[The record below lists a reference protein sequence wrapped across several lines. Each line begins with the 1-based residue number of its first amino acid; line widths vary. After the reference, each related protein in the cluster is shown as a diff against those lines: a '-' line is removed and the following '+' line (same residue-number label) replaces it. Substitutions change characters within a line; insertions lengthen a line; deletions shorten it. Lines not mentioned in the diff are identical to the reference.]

1 MAITLLEL
9 RNKTKERADQENSSF
24 VSDSELN
31 GYINSSAAEL
41 WDLLLEAYGS
51 NYGVTTPYQFT
62 TVSGQN
68 MYDLPENF
76 YDLIGVD
83 VKFDDNKWQTVDKF
97 NFNERNRYQDLGTW
111 TVLGLPSIRYRI
123 VGNKIMFS
131 PTPDASTQV
140 QIWYRP
146 VSTILVN
153 DSDEL
158 DDLNQYSEYI
168 ITDAAIKC
176 MQKEESDVSILAA
189 QKQALAQRIRDK
201 AANRDASKPNS
212 VTDIYAEDDD
222 WYYP

>member
-9 RNKTKERADQENSSF
+9 RNKTRERADQENSSF

-131 PTPDASTQV
+131 PTPDASTQI

-189 QKQALAQRIRDK
+189 QKQALAQRIIDK
-201 AANRDASKPNS
+201 AENRDASKPNS